1 MSDAAAIDA
10 YIAAATEPHRV
21 LLARVRGAVRD
32 ACPDATEAISYGMP
46 AFRLHGRLLLSYA
59 AYLRHCAVYPASG
72 RVQEAL
78 GPDLAPFLAEKATIR
93 FTVDRPL
100 PDELLR
106 RIVAVRVAEVAASD
120 GG

>member
-46 AFRLHGRLLLSYA
+46 AFKLNGKLLLSYA
-59 AYLRHCAVYPASG
+59 AHQRHCAIYPASG

-78 GPDLAPFLAEKATIR
+78 GTELAPFLAEKATIR
-93 FTVDRPL
+93 FTAARPL

-106 RIVAVRVAEVAASD
+106 RIVEVRVAEAAESQ
-120 GG
+120 GS